1 MKTQGRLLGRY
12 LSTVSPGE
20 LRWIGLRPAR
30 KERLLD
36 VNSVLAIADRGLEG
50 DHRCAK
56 TPGSARQVSLIS
68 EEDLSCIKQL
78 CGIRELKPELLR
90 RNLLV
95 RNVNLNI
102 LRHQRFKIGEAEFEA
117 TAQCHPCS
125 RMIEPLGPSGP
136 ANMYGYG
143 GLCAKITKTG
153 LISVGDKL
161 EVIQP

>member
-12 LSTVSPGE
+12 LSTITPGE

-30 KERLLD
+30 KERVVD

-78 CGIRELKPELLR
+78 CGVRELKPELLR

-117 TAQCHPCS
+117 TAQCHPCF
-125 RMIEPLGPSGP
+125 R
-136 ANMYGYG
+136 A
-143 GLCAKITKTG
+143 C
-153 LISVGDKL
+153 
-161 EVIQP
+161 

>member
-12 LSTVSPGE
+12 LSTISAGE
-20 LRWIGLRPAR
+20 LRWIGVRPAR
-30 KERLLD
+30 KENMLHVD
-36 VNSVLAIADRGLEG
+36 SVLAIAGRGLEG

-68 EEDLSCIKQL
+68 EQDISCIQKL
-78 CGIRELKPELLR
+78 CGVEELGPELLR

-153 LISVGDKL
+153 RISVGDKL